1 MLTDG
6 ERNIIDVL
14 TCKAVFAK
22 IYCFIVRIPI
32 IVIEPRKYD
41 GYIKEE
47 TWKDWKDV
55 KGTYEHKYEINELID
70 RTEKQQKYR

>member
-32 IVIEPRKYD
+32 IAIEPRKYD
-41 GYIKEE
+41 GYLKEE
-47 TWKDWKDV
+47 TR
-55 KGTYEHKYEINELID
+55 IN
-70 RTEKQQKYR
+70 